1 MADDEAKYSQP
12 LARLLFNAFS
22 ALVDA
27 SGVTQPK
34 APSVREVWQ
43 TVLDTKDDRK
53 ILQAFDSLHETLDR
67 VEASIRLL
75 PGSSPDAQIIIGELV
90 QAMRLWMSLAH
101 QTQQA
106 SNIASKTPIDRLR
119 YLLFYEMQIAAE
131 FTEIRLDQSAMKDVV
146 AKLHELENVLADPTI
161 PPILAAMLHELISR
175 MKWAVQHYETVGLDG
190 LLRQVRAAQI
200 TVVHLASL
208 SGRGPKPSWLK
219 RAARVVRQISET
231 VGSTG
236 DAIEKISGGIEAVQQ
251 LVDRSTGN

>member
-1 MADDEAKYSQP
+1 MAEDEAKSSQT

-22 ALVDA
+22 ALVTA
-27 SGVTQPK
+27 SNVTQPK
-34 APSVREVWQ
+34 VPTVRDVWQ

-75 PGSSPDAQIIIGELV
+75 PGSTQDAQLMIGELV
-90 QAMRLWMSLAH
+90 EGMRTWMSLGH

-106 SNIASKTPIDRLR
+106 TNLAAKTPIDRLR
-119 YLLFYEMQIAAE
+119 YLLFYETQIAAE
-131 FTEIRLDQSAMKDVV
+131 FVEIRLDRAAMEEVV
-146 AKLHELENVLADPTI
+146 EKLKELDDVLADPTI
-161 PPILAAMLHELISR
+161 PPILSAMLHELVSR
-175 MKWAVQHYETVGLDG
+175 MRWAVQHYDTVGLDG

-200 TVVHLASL
+200 TVVHLASM

-219 RAARVVRQISET
+219 RVSRAVREISET
-231 VGSTG
+231 VASTG
-236 DAIEKISGGIEAVQQ
+236 DAIEKISGGFEAVQQ